1 VAAEVGAGAD
11 GAAVI
16 SANLAANEA
25 GCKAR
30 RDHAAARRAVRV
42 AEPELVA
49 VWVADATSEDVLAT
63 AVARPWVLKPWVL
76 KPREQQPWGQQP

>member
-1 VAAEVGAGAD
+1 M
-11 GAAVI
+11 I

-63 AVARPWVLKPWVL
+63 AVARPWVLKP
-76 KPREQQPWGQQP
+76 REQQPWGQQP